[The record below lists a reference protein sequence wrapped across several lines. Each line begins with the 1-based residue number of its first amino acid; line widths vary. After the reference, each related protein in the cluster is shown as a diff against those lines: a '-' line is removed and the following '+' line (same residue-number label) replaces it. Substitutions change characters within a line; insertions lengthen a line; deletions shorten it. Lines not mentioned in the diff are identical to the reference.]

1 MALREKL
8 EEDIKASMR
17 SHDQA
22 RLDALRFFKNAV
34 LAVEKEQKKEL
45 DDAGVIEVATKQA
58 SDRRDSIK
66 AFEEGGR
73 EAAAA
78 KEAAELVV
86 LEEFLPPQMSA
97 EELMELIKTTVSEV
111 GAVSIQDTGKLM
123 GKLMPQVRG
132 KPMGP
137 WLTRWPR
144 STWSLCPDGFRL
156 VCGLGSWFSLAPG
169 ARPTVIIRSRT
180 SLAKTPRTFGM
191 TRPAWTALIR

>member
-8 EEDIKASMR
+8 EEDIKTSMR

-34 LAVEKEQKKEL
+34 LAVEKEQKREL

-97 EELMELIKTTVSEV
+97 EELMELIKATVSEV
-111 GAVSIQDTGKLM
+111 GAASIQDKGKLM

-132 KPMGP
+132 KADGTVVNQMATEY
-137 WLTRWPR
+137 LE
-144 STWSLCPDGFRL
+144 SL
-156 VCGLGSWFSLAPG
+156 S
-169 ARPTVIIRSRT
+169 
-180 SLAKTPRTFGM
+180 
-191 TRPAWTALIR
+191 

>member
-8 EEDIKASMR
+8 EEDIKSSMR

-22 RLDALRFFKNAV
+22 RLDALRFYKNAV

-45 DDAGVIEVATKQA
+45 DNAGMIEVATKQA

-73 EAAAA
+73 DVMAA

-86 LEEFLPPQMSA
+86 LEEFLPPQMPT
-97 EELMELIKTTVSEV
+97 EEISQLIKATAAEV
-111 GAVSIQDTGKLM
+111 GAASIQDKGKLM

-132 KPMGP
+132 KADGTVVNQMATEY
-137 WLTRWPR
+137 LE
-144 STWSLCPDGFRL
+144 SLG
-156 VCGLGSWFSLAPG
+156 
-169 ARPTVIIRSRT
+169 
-180 SLAKTPRTFGM
+180 
-191 TRPAWTALIR
+191 

>member
-8 EEDIKASMR
+8 EEDIKTAMR
-17 SHDQA
+17 SHEQA
-22 RLDALRFFKNAV
+22 RLDALRFYKNAV

-45 DDAGVIEVATKQA
+45 DDAGMIDVATKQA

-73 EAAAA
+73 DVMAA

-97 EELMELIKTTVSEV
+97 DEIAKIIKDTAAEV
-111 GAVSIQDTGKLM
+111 GAASIQDKGKLM

-132 KPMGP
+132 KA
-137 WLTRWPR
+137 
-144 STWSLCPDGFRL
+144 DGTVVNEMATEYL
-156 VCGLGSWFSLAPG
+156 ESLA
-169 ARPTVIIRSRT
+169 
-180 SLAKTPRTFGM
+180 
-191 TRPAWTALIR
+191 